1 MEQLP
6 QSTTGLQKILAGP
19 VKTYVVQGKEK
30 FTCWIHPLSE
40 REQLSVEAVAL
51 ENLHL
56 AVKEKIANDEAVYRY
71 NRAEICQRLFYS
83 IRTGDKPG
91 NPDQGGSPRL
101 FTERMVAYLDHKE
114 ANRLAIEYKDAFV
127 PTEEERKNYFR
138 EKLGPGSEILS
149 TSPKGTASRRSSRK
163 GR

>member
-19 VKTYVVQGKEK
+19 VKTHVVQGKEK

-101 FTERMVAYLDHKE
+101 FTEKMVAYLPHEE
-114 ANRLAIEYKDAFV
+114 AYRLAKEYKAAFV
-127 PTEEERKNYFR
+127 LTEEERKNYFR
-138 EKLGPGSEILS
+138 EKLGPGSEIS
-149 TSPKGTASRRSSRK
+149 SISPKGTASRRSSRK